1 MKTKSKRFLK
11 LATLCLALLGTTL
24 LMGQPVKAEVTLTQ
38 GPSEGLVD
46 NTNSGNNSE
55 QDSIKQEYMTRL
67 GLSQSDIDEEP
78 YYKGR
83 LEGYIAGYQA
93 GLKPEV
99 PENPSGYESSTDGYN
114 DGYNDGYTEGYSRSW
129 HKTNQP
135 IRTALY
141 DAFEWFMG
149 WLERFFEGR

>member
-114 DGYNDGYTEGYSRSW
+114 DGYTEGYSRSW